1 MKRIEVNCA
10 TGEVKEID
18 LTPEEAAAVTAAQ
31 AAEAAKVKEPTI
43 EDRIAALELA
53 VFK

>member
-10 TGEVKEID
+10 TGEVTEID
-18 LTPEEAAAVTAAQ
+18 LTADEIASVEAAQ
-31 AAEAAKVKEPTI
+31 AAESKKIKTPTL
-43 EDRIAALELA
+43 EERIAALEAA